1 MFGNNKFTK
10 SKLTCGLII
19 IFVFITG
26 VVFFALNSFVFAQ
39 GTESSSQQ
47 LLQESEQIVIKDIDI
62 KKYPEINIYLNFKA
76 GSFLGLSS
84 LDKSNFTITENN
96 EPVKNFDFSKIGE
109 INEPVGIV
117 LVLDASGSMKG
128 SPIIDA
134 INAANT
140 FIDEMGDSDRIA
152 VIGFSDEVIV
162 YSSFSSN
169 KQQLKDSI
177 SHVAAAGET
186 ALFDGIIKG
195 LDQFNNAGE
204 INHRYLIV
212 LSDGKDTASF
222 SNVGDVVQ
230 KSKEENVIVYS
241 IALLSQDF
249 DPKDISQISKETGG
263 ELLTTTNSQDL
274 AGFYSLI
281 SQKIRNQ
288 YKISF
293 ESTKQRTENIDIGIA
308 IKKSNIN
315 DSIKIAYPN
324 PFYTYSASQ
333 VISDP
338 LADTRYAFAGIW
350 WFKPV
355 IFVLVFV
362 SATLLMYLIST
373 IMVRNKKDL
382 KSRID
387 SYANSAT
394 GKNLEAGLDGKEKK
408 NSILSKLSNFISK
421 ISFGRRF
428 GELFEQK
435 LKRAGMSLKG
445 TEFIFIH
452 ITLVIISTLVTFL
465 LTKNTSLMLMIVM
478 IVIFLPFLFINFKT
492 GQRLKKFNE
501 QLPDTLQLVEGA
513 LKAGYS
519 LHQSLAMV
527 IEETKPPIS
536 EEFKITLSEIRIGL
550 PEKEALENMAGRINS
565 ELFSWV
571 VKAINIQRE
580 VGGNLAEIM
589 DIIANTI
596 RERDRVLRQIGALV
610 SEGKLSAYVLIGLPI
625 GIAIILSAI
634 NRSYISVLVTTKMGM
649 GMLALAIVLMIAGIM
664 WILRIIKIEY

>member
-1 MFGNNKFTK
+1 MFGNNKFKK
-10 SKLTCGLII
+10 SKLTYGLII

-26 VVFFALNSFVFAQ
+26 IVFFVLNSFLFAQ
-39 GTESSSQQ
+39 GTESTSQQ
-47 LLQESEQIVIKDIDI
+47 LLQESEQIVIKDIDT

-84 LDKSNFTITENN
+84 LDKSNFIITENN
-96 EPVKNFDFSKIGE
+96 EPVKNFDFAKIGE
-109 INEPVGIV
+109 VNEPVEIV

-134 INAANT
+134 TNAANT
-140 FIDEMGDSDRIA
+140 FIDEMGGSDRIA
-152 VIGFSDEVIV
+152 VIGFSDEAFI
-162 YSSFSSN
+162 YSNFSSN
-169 KQQLKDSI
+169 KQQLKNSI
-177 SHVAAAGET
+177 SQVAAAGET

-195 LDQFNNAGE
+195 LEQFNNSNE
-204 INHRYLIV
+204 ITHRYLIV

-222 SNVGDVVQ
+222 SNVGDVIQ
-230 KSKEENVIVYS
+230 KSKEKNVIVYS
-241 IALLSQDF
+241 IALLSKDF
-249 DPKDISQISKETGG
+249 DSKDIGQISKEAGG

-288 YKISF
+288 YKISYI
-293 ESTKQRTENIDIGIA
+293 STKPRTENIDIGIA

-315 DSIKIAYPN
+315 DSIKITYPN
-324 PFYTYSASQ
+324 PFYTYSASK
-333 VISDP
+333 VIGDP
-338 LADTRYAFAGIW
+338 LTDTRYAFAGIW

-355 IFVLVFV
+355 IFALVFV
-362 SATLLMYLIST
+362 SVTLLIYLIST

-382 KSRID
+382 KSKTD
-387 SYANSAT
+387 FYVNSAMN
-394 GKNLEAGLDGKEKK
+394 KILEAELDEKEKK
-408 NSILSKLSNFISK
+408 KSTLSRLSGFISK
-421 ISFGRRF
+421 ISSGRRF

-435 LKRAGMSLKG
+435 LRRAGMNLKG

-452 ITLVIISTLVTFL
+452 LTIVIISTLVTFL
-465 LTKNTSLMLMIVM
+465 LTKNISLMVMIVM
-478 IVIFLPFLFINFKT
+478 VVIFLPFLFINFKT

-519 LHQSLAMV
+519 LNQSLAMV

-550 PEKEALENMAGRINS
+550 PEKEALENMAIRINS
-565 ELFSWV
+565 ELFNWV

-596 RERDRVLRQIGALV
+596 RERDRVLRQIGALT
-610 SEGKLSAYVLIGLPI
+610 SEGKLSAYVLIGLPVV
-625 GIAIILSAI
+625 IAIALSML
-634 NRSYISVLVTTKMGM
+634 NRSYIVVLVTTKMGL
-649 GMLALAIVLMIAGIM
+649 GMLALAIVLMIAGII
-664 WILRIIKIEY
+664 WILRIVKIEY

>member
-1 MFGNNKFTK
+1 MFGNNKFKK
-10 SKLTCGLII
+10 SKLIYGLII
-19 IFVFITG
+19 IFVFISY

-39 GTESSSQQ
+39 GTESSSEQ
-47 LLQESEQIVIKDIDI
+47 LSQESEQIVIKDIDT
-62 KKYPEINIYLNFKA
+62 KKYPEINIYLNFKT

-96 EPVKNFDFSKIGE
+96 EPVKNFDFTKIGE

-128 SPIIDA
+128 SPIIET

-140 FIDEMGDSDRIA
+140 FIDEMGGSDRIA
-152 VIGFSDEVIV
+152 VIGFSDEAIV
-162 YSSFSSN
+162 YSNFSSN

-186 ALFDGIIKG
+186 ALFDGIMKG
-195 LDQFNNAGE
+195 LEQFNNSDE

-230 KSKEENVIVYS
+230 KSKEKNVIVYS

-293 ESTKQRTENIDIGIA
+293 ESTKPRTENIDIGIA

-355 IFVLVFV
+355 IFALVFV

-373 IMVRNKKDL
+373 IMVRNKKGL

-394 GKNLEAGLDGKEKK
+394 GKNLEAELDGKEKK

-452 ITLVIISTLVTFL
+452 ITLVIISTFVTFL
-465 LTKNTSLMLMIVM
+465 LTKNISLMLVIVLV
-478 IVIFLPFLFINFKT
+478 VIFLPFLFINFKT

-519 LHQSLAMV
+519 LHQALAMV

-536 EEFKITLSEIRIGL
+536 EEFKTALSEIRVGL

-625 GIAIILSAI
+625 GIAIILSVI
-634 NRSYISVLVTTKMGM
+634 NKSYISVLVTTKMGM

>member
-1 MFGNNKFTK
+1 MFGNNKFKK
-10 SKLTCGLII
+10 SKLPCRLII
-19 IFVFITG
+19 IFVFIAG
-26 VVFFALNSFVFAQ
+26 IVFFTLNSFVFAQ
-39 GTESSSQQ
+39 EPESDSQQ
-47 LLQESEQIVIKDIDI
+47 LSQESEQILIKDIDT

-84 LDKSNFTITENN
+84 LDKSNFIITENN
-96 EPVKNFDFSKIGE
+96 EPVKNFDFAKIGE

-117 LVLDASGSMKG
+117 LVLDTSGSMKG
-128 SPIIDA
+128 SPLIDA

-140 FIDEMGDSDRIA
+140 FIDEMGGSDRIA
-152 VIGFSDEVIV
+152 VIGFSDKAIV
-162 YSSFSSN
+162 YSNFSSN

-177 SHVAAAGET
+177 SHVTAAGET

-195 LDQFNNAGE
+195 LDQFNNYDE

-212 LSDGKDTASF
+212 LSDGKDTASL
-222 SNVGDVVQ
+222 SSIGDVVQ
-230 KSKEENVIVYS
+230 KSKEKNIIVYS
-241 IALLSQDF
+241 IALLSKDF
-249 DPKDISQISKETGG
+249 DPEDISRISRETNG
-263 ELLTTTNSQDL
+263 ELLTTADSQDL

-288 YKISF
+288 YKITFKSA
-293 ESTKQRTENIDIGIA
+293 KPRTENINIGIA
-308 IKKSNIN
+308 IKKDDIN
-315 DSIKIAYPN
+315 DSVKITYPN
-324 PFYTYSASQ
+324 PFYTYSASK

-350 WFKPV
+350 WFKFV
-355 IFVLVFV
+355 IFALVFV
-362 SATLLMYLIST
+362 SATLLIYLIST

-382 KSRID
+382 KSKTD
-387 SYANSAT
+387 FYLNSAMN
-394 GKNLEAGLDGKEKK
+394 KNLEAEPDEKEKK
-408 NSILSKLSNFISK
+408 KSILSRLSGLISK
-421 ISFGRRF
+421 ISSGKRF

-435 LKRAGMSLKG
+435 LKRAGMNLKG

-452 ITLVIISTLVTFL
+452 ITIVIISTLVTFL
-465 LTKNTSLMLMIVM
+465 LTKNISLMLMIVM
-478 IVIFLPFLFINFKT
+478 VVIFLPFLFINFKT

-519 LHQSLAMV
+519 LNQSLAMV

-536 EEFKITLSEIRIGL
+536 EEFKIILSEIRIGL
-550 PEKEALENMAGRINS
+550 PEKEALENMAIRINS

-589 DIIANTI
+589 NIIANTI
-596 RERDRVLRQIGALV
+596 RERDRVLRQIGALT

-625 GIAIILSAI
+625 VIAIALSML
-634 NRSYISVLVTTKMGM
+634 NRSYISVLVTTKMGI
-649 GMLALAIVLMIAGIM
+649 GMLALAVVLMIAGII
-664 WILRIIKIEY
+664 WILRIVKIEY

>member
-1 MFGNNKFTK
+1 MSGNNKFKK
-10 SKLTCGLII
+10 SKLTYRLII
-19 IFVFITG
+19 LFVFITS
-26 VVFFALNSFVFAQ
+26 VTFFVINSFVFAQ

-47 LLQESEQIVIKDIDI
+47 LSGESEQLVIKDIDT

-96 EPVKNFDFSKIGE
+96 APVKNFDFAKIGE

-117 LVLDASGSMKG
+117 LVLDSSGSMKG
-128 SPIIDA
+128 GPIIDA
-134 INAANT
+134 INASNT
-140 FIDEMGDSDRIA
+140 FIDEMGSSDRIA
-152 VIGFSDEVIV
+152 IIGFSDDAIV
-162 YSSFSSN
+162 YSNFSSN

-177 SHVAAAGET
+177 SHVAASGET

-230 KSKEENVIVYS
+230 RSKEENVVVYS
-241 IALLSQDF
+241 IALLSKDF
-249 DPKDISQISKETGG
+249 DPEDISQISKETGG
-263 ELLTTTNSQDL
+263 EILTTTNSRDL

-293 ESTKQRTENIDIGIA
+293 KSTKPGTEKVDIGIA
-308 IKKSNIN
+308 IKKSNIS
-315 DSIKIAYPN
+315 DSIKITYPN
-324 PFYTYSASQ
+324 PFYIYSASK
-333 VISDP
+333 VISYP
-338 LADTRYAFAGIW
+338 LADTRYAFAGLW
-350 WFKPV
+350 WFKPF

-362 SATLLMYLIST
+362 SVTLLIYLIST
-373 IMVRNKKDL
+373 IMMKNKNHL
-382 KSRID
+382 KSRTD
-387 SYANSAT
+387 FYVKSTMN
-394 GKNLEAGLDGKEKK
+394 KNLAAELDEKEKK
-408 NSILSKLSNFISK
+408 KSILSSLSGFISK
-421 ISFGRRF
+421 MSSGRRF

-435 LKRAGMSLKG
+435 LRRAGMNLKG

-452 ITLVIISTLVTFL
+452 ITLVIVSTLATFL
-465 LTKNTSLMLMIVM
+465 VTKNILLMLMIV
-478 IVIFLPFLFINFKT
+478 IVVIFLPFLFINFKT
-492 GQRLKKFNE
+492 GQRLKKFDE
-501 QLPDTLQLVEGA
+501 QLPDTLQLIEGA

-519 LHQSLAMV
+519 LNQSLAMV

-550 PEKEALENMAGRINS
+550 DEKEALENMAIRINS
-565 ELFSWV
+565 ELFNWV

-596 RERDRVLRQIGALV
+596 RERDRVLRQIKALV

-625 GIAIILSAI
+625 GIAIILSVL
-634 NRSYISVLVTTKMGM
+634 NRAYISVLVTTKMGM
-649 GMLALAIVLMIAGIM
+649 GMLGLAIVLMITGII
-664 WILRIIKIEY
+664 WILKIIKIEY

>member
-1 MFGNNKFTK
+1 MLGNNKFKK
-10 SKLTCGLII
+10 SKITYGLII

-47 LLQESEQIVIKDIDI
+47 LSQESEQIVIKDIDT

-76 GSFLGLSS
+76 GSLLGLSS

-96 EPVKNFDFSKIGE
+96 EPVKNFDFAKIGE
-109 INEPVGIV
+109 INEPAGIV

-140 FIDEMGDSDRIA
+140 FIDEMGGSDRIA
-152 VIGFSDEVIV
+152 VIGFSDKAIV
-162 YSSFSSN
+162 YSNFSSN

-195 LDQFNNAGE
+195 LDQFNNSDE

-222 SNVGDVVQ
+222 SDVGEVVQ
-230 KSKEENVIVYS
+230 KSKEKNVIVYS
-241 IALLSQDF
+241 IALLSKDF

-263 ELLTTTNSQDL
+263 ELLTTANSQDL

-293 ESTKQRTENIDIGIA
+293 KSTKPRTENIDIGIA
-308 IKKSNIN
+308 INKSNIN
-315 DSIKIAYPN
+315 DSIKITYPN
-324 PFYTYSASQ
+324 PFYTYSASK
-333 VISDP
+333 VIGDP

-350 WFKPV
+350 WFKSV
-355 IFVLVFV
+355 IFALVFV
-362 SATLLMYLIST
+362 SVTLLIYLIST
-373 IMVRNKKDL
+373 IMVRNKKGL

-394 GKNLEAGLDGKEKK
+394 GKNLEAELAEKEKK
-408 NSILSKLSNFISK
+408 KSTLSRLSGFISK
-421 ISFGRRF
+421 ISSGRRF
-428 GELFEQK
+428 GELFDQK

-465 LTKNTSLMLMIVM
+465 LTKNISLMLMIVM
-478 IVIFLPFLFINFKT
+478 VVIFFPFLFINFKT

-501 QLPDTLQLVEGA
+501 QLPDTLQLIEGA

-519 LHQSLAMV
+519 LNQSLAMV

-550 PEKEALENMAGRINS
+550 PEKEALENMATRINS

-596 RERDRVLRQIGALV
+596 RERDRVLRQIRALV

-625 GIAIILSAI
+625 CIAIILSII
-634 NRSYISVLVTTKMGM
+634 NKSYISVLVTTKMGM
-649 GMLALAIVLMIAGIM
+649 GMLALAIVLMIVGIM

>member
-1 MFGNNKFTK
+1 KIKIFNRF
-10 SKLTCGLII
+10 I
-19 IFVFITG
+19 IFCY
-26 VVFFALNSFVFAQ
+26 A
-39 GTESSSQQ
+39 
-47 LLQESEQIVIKDIDI
+47 
-62 KKYPEINIYLNFKA
+62 
-76 GSFLGLSS
+76 
-84 LDKSNFTITENN
+84 
-96 EPVKNFDFSKIGE
+96 KI
-109 INEPVGIV
+109 
-117 LVLDASGSMKG
+117 
-128 SPIIDA
+128 
-134 INAANT
+134 T
-140 FIDEMGDSDRIA
+140 FIDEMGGNDRIA
-152 VIGFSDEVIV
+152 VIGFSDAAIV
-162 YSSFSSN
+162 YSNFSSN

-195 LDQFNNAGE
+195 LDQFNNYDE

-212 LSDGKDTASF
+212 LSDGKDTASL
-222 SNVGDVVQ
+222 SSIGDVVQ
-230 KSKEENVIVYS
+230 KSKEKNIIVYS
-241 IALLSQDF
+241 IALLSKDF
-249 DPKDISQISKETGG
+249 DPEDISRISRETNG
-263 ELLTTTNSQDL
+263 ELLTTADSQDL

-288 YKISF
+288 YKITF
-293 ESTKQRTENIDIGIA
+293 KSTKPRTENINIGIA
-308 IKKSNIN
+308 IKKDDIN
-315 DSIKIAYPN
+315 DSVKITYPN
-324 PFYTYSASQ
+324 PFYTYSASK

-350 WFKPV
+350 WFKFV
-355 IFVLVFV
+355 IFALVFV
-362 SATLLMYLIST
+362 SATLLIYLMST

-382 KSRID
+382 KSKTD
-387 SYANSAT
+387 FYLNGAMN
-394 GKNLEAGLDGKEKK
+394 KNLEIESDEKEKK
-408 NSILSKLSNFISK
+408 KSILSRLSGFISK
-421 ISFGRRF
+421 ISSGKRF

-435 LKRAGMSLKG
+435 LKRAGMNLKG

-452 ITLVIISTLVTFL
+452 LTLVVISTLVTFL
-465 LTKNTSLMLMIVM
+465 LTKNISLIVMVVM

-519 LHQSLAMV
+519 LNQSLAMV

-550 PEKEALENMAGRINS
+550 PEKEALENMATRINS

-589 DIIANTI
+589 NIIANTI
-596 RERDRVLRQIGALV
+596 RERDRVLRQISALT

-625 GIAIILSAI
+625 VIAIALSML

-649 GMLALAIVLMIAGIM
+649 GMLALAAVLMIAGII
-664 WILRIIKIEY
+664 WILRIVKIEY

>member
-1 MFGNNKFTK
+1 MFGNNKFKK
-10 SKLTCGLII
+10 SKLTYGLVI
-19 IFVFITG
+19 IFLFITS
-26 VVFFALNSFVFAQ
+26 VVFFALNSFLFAQ
-39 GTESSSQQ
+39 ESKSSSQQ
-47 LLQESEQIVIKDIDI
+47 LSQESEQIVIKDIDT

-96 EPVKNFDFSKIGE
+96 EPVKNFDFAKIGE

-140 FIDEMGDSDRIA
+140 FIDEMGGSDRIA
-152 VIGFSDEVIV
+152 IIGFSDEAIV
-162 YSSFSSN
+162 YSNFSSN

-222 SNVGDVVQ
+222 SNVGEVVQ

-241 IALLSQDF
+241 IALLSKDF

-263 ELLTTTNSQDL
+263 ELLTTANSQDL

-293 ESTKQRTENIDIGIA
+293 KSTKPRTENIDIGIA
-308 IKKSNIN
+308 INKSNIN
-315 DSIKIAYPN
+315 DLIKITYAN
-324 PFYTYSASQ
+324 PFYTYSASK
-333 VISDP
+333 VIGDP

-355 IFVLVFV
+355 IFALVFV
-362 SATLLMYLIST
+362 SVTLLIYLIST

-382 KSRID
+382 KSRTD
-387 SYANSAT
+387 FYVNSAT
-394 GKNLEAGLDGKEKK
+394 GKNLEAELAEKEKK
-408 NSILSKLSNFISK
+408 KSTLSRLSGFISK
-421 ISFGRRF
+421 ISSGKRF
-428 GELFEQK
+428 GELFDQK
-435 LKRAGMSLKG
+435 LRRAGMSLKG

-465 LTKNTSLMLMIVM
+465 LTKNISLMLMIVM
-478 IVIFLPFLFINFKT
+478 VVIFFPFLFINFKT

-501 QLPDTLQLVEGA
+501 QLPDTLQLIEGA

-519 LHQSLAMV
+519 LNQSLAMV

-550 PEKEALENMAGRINS
+550 PEKGALENMATRINS

-596 RERDRVLRQIGALV
+596 RERDRVLRQIRALV

-625 GIAIILSAI
+625 CIAIILSII
-634 NRSYISVLVTTKMGM
+634 NKSYISVLVTTKMGM
-649 GMLALAIVLMIAGIM
+649 GMLALAIVLMIAGIL
-664 WILRIIKIEY
+664 WILRIVKIEY

>member
-1 MFGNNKFTK
+1 MFVNNKFKK
-10 SKLTCGLII
+10 SKLIYRLII
-19 IFVFITG
+19 IFVFITS

-47 LLQESEQIVIKDIDI
+47 LSRESEQIVIKEIDT

-84 LDKSNFTITENN
+84 LDKSNVTITENN
-96 EPVKNFDFSKIGE
+96 EPVKNFDFAKIGE

-117 LVLDASGSMKG
+117 LILDASGSMKG
-128 SPIIDA
+128 SPIVDAIDA
-134 INAANT
+134 SNT
-140 FIDEMGDSDRIA
+140 FIDEMGGSDKIA
-152 VIGFSDEVIV
+152 VIGFSDEAIV
-162 YSSFSSN
+162 YSSFSSD

-177 SHVAAAGET
+177 SHVTAAGET

-195 LDQFNNAGE
+195 LEQFDNFNE
-204 INHRYLIV
+204 TNHRYLIV

-230 KSKEENVIVYS
+230 KSKGKNVIVYS
-241 IALLSQDF
+241 IALLSKDF

-263 ELLTTTNSQDL
+263 EFLTTTNSRDL
-274 AGFYSLI
+274 AGFYRLI

-293 ESTKQRTENIDIGIA
+293 KSTKPGTENIDIQVA
-308 IKKSNIN
+308 IKKSDIN
-315 DSIKIAYPN
+315 DSIKITYPN
-324 PFYTYSASQ
+324 PFYTYSSSK

-338 LADTRYAFAGIW
+338 LADTRYAFAGVW

-355 IFVLVFV
+355 IFALVFV
-362 SATLLMYLIST
+362 SVTLLLYLIST
-373 IMVRNKKDL
+373 IMVRDKKDL
-382 KSRID
+382 KSRTD
-387 SYANSAT
+387 SYINSAMN
-394 GKNLEAGLDGKEKK
+394 KNIAAELDEKEKK
-408 NSILSKLSNFISK
+408 KSILSRLSNFISK
-421 ISFGRRF
+421 ISSMKRF

-435 LKRAGMSLKG
+435 LRRAGMSLKG

-465 LTKNTSLMLMIVM
+465 LTKNISLMLMIVM
-478 IVIFLPFLFINFKT
+478 VVIFLPFLFINFKT

-519 LHQSLAMV
+519 LNQSLAMV

-550 PEKEALENMAGRINS
+550 PEKEALENMALRINS

-589 DIIANTI
+589 DIIASTI
-596 RERDRVLRQIGALV
+596 RERDRVLRQIGALT

-625 GIAIILSAI
+625 VIAIALSML
-634 NRSYISVLVTTKMGM
+634 NRAYIIVLVTTKMGM
-649 GMLALAIVLMIAGIM
+649 GMLALAIVLMIAGII
-664 WILRIIKIEY
+664 WILRIVKIEY

>member
-1 MFGNNKFTK
+1 MFGNNKFKK
-10 SKLTCGLII
+10 SKLTYRLILT
-19 IFVFITG
+19 FVFITS

-47 LLQESEQIVIKDIDI
+47 LSQESEQIVIKDIDT

-96 EPVKNFDFSKIGE
+96 EPVKNFDFAKIGE

-128 SPIIDA
+128 SPIIET

-140 FIDEMGDSDRIA
+140 FIDEMGGSNRIA
-152 VIGFSDEVIV
+152 VIGFSDEAIV
-162 YSSFSSN
+162 YSNFSSN

-195 LDQFNNAGE
+195 LDQFNNSDE

-241 IALLSQDF
+241 IALLSKDF

-293 ESTKQRTENIDIGIA
+293 KSTKPRTENIDIGIT

-315 DSIKIAYPN
+315 DSIKITYQN
-324 PFYTYSASQ
+324 PFYTYSTSK

-355 IFVLVFV
+355 IFALVFV
-362 SATLLMYLIST
+362 SVTLLIYLIST

-382 KSRID
+382 KSRTD
-387 SYANSAT
+387 SYVNSAT
-394 GKNLEAGLDGKEKK
+394 GKNIAAELDEKEKK
-408 NSILSKLSNFISK
+408 KSILSSLS
-421 ISFGRRF
+421 G
-428 GELFEQK
+428 
-435 LKRAGMSLKG
+435 
-445 TEFIFIH
+445 
-452 ITLVIISTLVTFL
+452 
-465 LTKNTSLMLMIVM
+465 
-478 IVIFLPFLFINFKT
+478 
-492 GQRLKKFNE
+492 
-501 QLPDTLQLVEGA
+501 
-513 LKAGYS
+513 
-519 LHQSLAMV
+519 
-527 IEETKPPIS
+527 
-536 EEFKITLSEIRIGL
+536 
-550 PEKEALENMAGRINS
+550 
-565 ELFSWV
+565 
-571 VKAINIQRE
+571 
-580 VGGNLAEIM
+580 
-589 DIIANTI
+589 
-596 RERDRVLRQIGALV
+596 
-610 SEGKLSAYVLIGLPI
+610 
-625 GIAIILSAI
+625 
-634 NRSYISVLVTTKMGM
+634 
-649 GMLALAIVLMIAGIM
+649 
-664 WILRIIKIEY
+664 

>member
-1 MFGNNKFTK
+1 MSGNNKIKK
-10 SKLTCGLII
+10 SKLVYRLIFA
-19 IFVFITG
+19 FVFITS

-39 GTESSSQQ
+39 GTESSPEQ
-47 LLQESEQIVIKDIDI
+47 LSRESEQIVIKNIDT

-96 EPVKNFDFSKIGE
+96 KPVNNFDIAKIGE

-117 LVLDASGSMKG
+117 LVIDTSGSMKG
-128 SPIIDA
+128 SPVTDA
-134 INAANT
+134 VNAANT
-140 FIDEMGDSDRIA
+140 FIDEMGSSDRIA
-152 VIGFSDEVIV
+152 VVGFSDEAIV
-162 YSSFSSN
+162 YSNFSSN

-177 SHVAAAGET
+177 LHIAAGGET

-195 LDQFNNAGE
+195 LDQFSNASE
-204 INHRYLIV
+204 IKHRYLIV

-222 SNVGDVVQ
+222 STVGEVAQ
-230 KSKEENVIVYS
+230 KSKEEDIIVYS
-241 IALLSQDF
+241 IALLSKDF
-249 DPKDISQISKETGG
+249 DPKDISYISKEAGG
-263 ELLTTTNSQDL
+263 ELLTTTDSRDL
-274 AGFYSLI
+274 AGFYKLI

-293 ESTKQRTENIDIGIA
+293 KSTKPRTENIEIGIA
-308 IKKSNIN
+308 IKKSDIK
-315 DSIKIAYPN
+315 DSIKIVYPN
-324 PFYTYSASQ
+324 PFYTNSASK

-350 WFKPV
+350 WFKSV
-355 IFVLVFV
+355 IFALIFV
-362 SATLLMYLIST
+362 SVTLLIYVMST
-373 IMVRNKKDL
+373 IVVRNNKDL

-387 SYANSAT
+387 SYAGSAS
-394 GKNLEAGLDGKEKK
+394 GKNIGAEIDEKEKK
-408 NSILSKLSNFISK
+408 RGIISSLSGFISK
-421 ISFGRRF
+421 ISSGKRF
-428 GELFEQK
+428 GELFDQK
-435 LKRAGMSLKG
+435 LRRAGMSLRG

-452 ITLVIISTLVTFL
+452 LTIVIVSTLVIFL
-465 LTKNTSLMLMIVM
+465 LTKNVSLMIIIVM
-478 IVIFLPFLFINFKT
+478 VVIFLPFLFINFKT

-519 LHQSLAMV
+519 LNQSLAMV

-536 EEFKITLSEIRIGL
+536 EEFKITLSEIRVGL
-550 PEKEALENMAGRINS
+550 PEKEALENMALRINS

-596 RERDRVLRQIGALV
+596 RERDRVLRQIQALV

-625 GIAIILSAI
+625 VVALALSML
-634 NRSYISVLVTTKMGM
+634 NRSYISVLVTTKIGM
-649 GMLALAIVLMIAGIM
+649 GMLALAVILMIAGII
-664 WILRIIKIEY
+664 WILRITKIEY

>member
-1 MFGNNKFTK
+1 MFGNNKFKK
-10 SKLTCGLII
+10 SKLQYRLII
-19 IFVFITG
+19 IFIFIAS

-39 GTESSSQQ
+39 GTESSFQQ
-47 LLQESEQIVIKDIDI
+47 VSQESEQIVIKDIDI

-84 LDKSNFTITENN
+84 LDASNFTITENT
-96 EPVKNFDFSKIGE
+96 EPVKDFDFAKIGE
-109 INEPVGIV
+109 INEPIGIV
-117 LVLDASGSMKG
+117 LVLDTSGSMKG
-128 SPIIDA
+128 NTIIEA

-140 FIDEMGDSDRIA
+140 FIDEMGGSDRIA
-152 VIGFSDEVIV
+152 VIGFSDEAIV
-162 YSSFSSN
+162 YSNFSSN

-177 SHVAAAGET
+177 SHVAATGET

-195 LDQFNNAGE
+195 LEQFNNSDE

-222 SNVGDVVQ
+222 SNVGDVLQ
-230 KSKEENVIVYS
+230 KSKEKNVIVYS
-241 IALLSQDF
+241 IALLSKDF

-293 ESTKQRTENIDIGIA
+293 KSTKPRTENIDIGIA

-315 DSIKIAYPN
+315 DSIKITYPN
-324 PFYTYSASQ
+324 PFYTYSTSK
-333 VISDP
+333 VIGDP

-362 SATLLMYLIST
+362 SVTLLIYLIST
-373 IMVRNKKDL
+373 IMMRNRKDL

-394 GKNLEAGLDGKEKK
+394 GKNLEAGLDGKGKK
-408 NSILSKLSNFISK
+408 RSTLARLSGLISK
-421 ISFGRRF
+421 ISSGRRF
-428 GELFEQK
+428 GELFDQK

-452 ITLVIISTLVTFL
+452 ITLVIVSTLVTFL
-465 LTKNTSLMLMIVM
+465 LTKNISLVLIIVM
-478 IVIFLPFLFINFKT
+478 VVIFLPFLFINFKT

-519 LHQSLAMV
+519 LNQSLAMV

-589 DIIANTI
+589 DIIASTI
-596 RERDRVLRQIGALV
+596 RERDRVLRQIGALT

-625 GIAIILSAI
+625 VIAIALSML
-634 NRSYISVLVTTKMGM
+634 NRAYIVVLVTTKMGM
-649 GMLALAIVLMIAGIM
+649 GMLALAIVLMIAGII
-664 WILRIIKIEY
+664 WILRIVKIEY